1 MFFISSRRRHTRCA
15 LVTGVQTCALP
26 ISRDLI
32 QILDPRTPAIPRMLV
47 DRIPA
52 ERLKEQYGLNDR
64 QADALSAVLA
74 TRPLALTQGPPGT
87 GKTVFIAA
95 LVPAALT
102 YGLAPNVFLATQ
114 AHHAGTHAAEPF
126 FNPFGH
132 T

>member
-1 MFFISSRRRHTRCA
+1 
-15 LVTGVQTCALP
+15 
-26 ISRDLI
+26 
-32 QILDPRTPAIPRMLV
+32 MLV

-95 LVPAALT
+95 LVHAALT
-102 YGLAPNVFLATQ
+102 YGLARNVLLASQ
-114 AHHAGTHAAEPF
+114 AHEAVNNAAEAVLKLFAKTGDAPSIFKNGRASCRERGWQYGEMWGGAGT
-126 FNPFGH
+126 
-132 T
+132 

>member
-1 MFFISSRRRHTRCA
+1 
-15 LVTGVQTCALP
+15 
-26 ISRDLI
+26 
-32 QILDPRTPAIPRMLV
+32 MLV

-95 LVPAALT
+95 LVHAALT
-102 YGLAPNVFLATQ
+102 YGLARNVLLASQ
-114 AHHAGTHAAEPF
+114 AHEAVNNAARSEERRVGKECVSTCRSRWSPY
-126 FNPFGH
+126 P
-132 T
+132 